1 MLNEIELGQL
11 VDTAYGSYREAGSGL
26 KYFPALMKK
35 IISNKAWEKRVKQGK
50 VIELSSL
57 RDLIIKAPI
66 EGWGEDPAKIEALI
80 KDDVEALAM
89 WREEM
94 TEEPGGDGSNRYE
107 IKNPRNNDNIII
119 SKPEQGTSRSY
130 TVARLKQ
137 QAPELFEKVVSGEL
151 SANAAAIQAGF
162 RKVKTPL
169 ENLEYWWRKASEV
182 ERAEFLLKVDGNP

>member
-57 RDLIIKAPI
+57 RDLITKAPI

-80 KDDVEALAM
+80 RDDVEALAM
-89 WREEM
+89 WREAM
-94 TEEPGGDGSNRYE
+94 LGEEGGDKRSGNR
-107 IKNPRNNDNIII
+107 ITNNNVIGGL
-119 SKPEQGTSRSY
+119 SVQGNSRSY

-169 ENLEYWWRKASEV
+169 DNLEYWWRKASEV

>member
-80 KDDVEALAM
+80 KDDAEALAM
-89 WREEM
+89 WHLEM
-94 TEEPGGDGSNRYE
+94 TPEHGGDHGNQYTGGKSN
-107 IKNPRNNDNIII
+107 NITLAA
-119 SKPEQGTSRSY
+119 PDRGTSRSY

-169 ENLEYWWRKASEV
+169 DNLEYWWRKASEV
-182 ERAEFLLKVDGNP
+182 ERAEFLLKVDGNL

>member
-80 KDDVEALAM
+80 RDDVEALAM
-89 WREEM
+89 WREAMQHQGERNDLDNFNNNVI
-94 TEEPGGDGSNRYE
+94 EV
-107 IKNPRNNDNIII
+107 KN
-119 SKPEQGTSRSY
+119 SVQGNSRSY

-169 ENLEYWWRKASEV
+169 DNLEYWWRKASEV

>member
-1 MLNEIELGQL
+1 MINEIEKGQL
-11 VDTAYGSYREAGSGL
+11 VSTTIQCFQRADGSLKNFPGL
-26 KYFPALMKK
+26 LKK
-35 IISNKAWEKRVKQGK
+35 IISEKAWERRVHNGR

-57 RDLIIKAPI
+57 RELIESKPVD
-66 EGWGEDPAKIEALI
+66 GWGQDPAKIEAVI
-80 KDDVEALAM
+80 RDDVEALAM

-94 TEEPGGDGSNRYE
+94 TEEHGGDHGNQYTGG
-107 IKNPRNNDNIII
+107 KNNNVILAA
-119 SKPEQGTSRSY
+119 PVQGNSRSY

-169 ENLEYWWRKASEV
+169 DNLEYWWRKASEV

>member
-80 KDDVEALAM
+80 KDDAEALTM
-89 WREEM
+89 WREAMQHQGE
-94 TEEPGGDGSNRYE
+94 
-107 IKNPRNNDNIII
+107 RNDLNNFVDNVNEV
-119 SKPEQGTSRSY
+119 KPVERSSGNSRSY
-130 TVARLKQ
+130 TVARLKR

-151 SANAAAIQAGF
+151 SANAAAVQAGF

>member
-57 RDLIIKAPI
+57 RDLITKAPI

-80 KDDVEALAM
+80 RDDVEALAM
-89 WREEM
+89 WREAMQHQGE
-94 TEEPGGDGSNRYE
+94 
-107 IKNPRNNDNIII
+107 RNDLDNFNNNIIEVKN
-119 SKPEQGTSRSY
+119 SVQGTSRSY

-169 ENLEYWWRKASEV
+169 DNLEYWWRKASEV